1 MQSDFIFY
9 ECMPYVY
16 ICGKKKVSAKY
27 KCDISTSTYGTQ
39 LVKQFPGIIKAH
51 ERRLLSKVLF
61 ETLK

>member
-39 LVKQFPGIIKAH
+39 LVKQFPGIIKAMK
-51 ERRLLSKVLF
+51 EGFF
-61 ETLK
+61 EKFYLGH